1 MNLDSFLELIFPS
14 RCAGC
19 SELTGKGPALCE
31 KCAPSLQTYDSLFCG
46 RCMARLPE
54 GKKICHLDSPF
65 ILGAAINYHS
75 GAAGALIRELKFKR
89 NKKIAKFLADLLAS
103 YLKKLPFTLSS
114 YEILAM
120 PLSSA
125 RQRERGFN
133 QAGLIAEELSPLVS
147 VPILPGGLTRIK
159 HSTPQSKIRGRKE
172 RLQNVSGA
180 FSAKPELVAGKNIIL
195 LDDVITSG
203 ATMHEAARA
212 LKSAGVR
219 KIIGLAAAKA

>member
-1 MNLDSFLELIFPS
+1 MDLDFFLEFIFPN

-19 SELTGKGPALCE
+19 GALIGQGPALCA
-31 KCAPSLQTYDSLFCG
+31 KCASALQTFDSLFCG

-54 GKKICHLDSPF
+54 GKKICHSGSPF
-65 ILGAAINYHS
+65 ILGAAMNYHI

-103 YLKKLPFTLSS
+103 YLKKLPLDLSD
-114 YEILAM
+114 YEILAI
-120 PLSSA
+120 PLSAA

-133 QAGLIAEELSPLVS
+133 QAELIAEKLSPLVS
-147 VPILPGGLTRIK
+147 VPILLGGLTRTK
-159 HSTPQSKIRGRKE
+159 HNTPQSEIRGRKE
-172 RLQNVSGA
+172 RLRNIAGA
-180 FSAKPELVAGKNIIL
+180 FSADAELVSGKNIIL

-203 ATMHEAARA
+203 ATMLEATRA
-212 LKSAGVR
+212 LKSAGAK

>member
-31 KCAPSLQTYDSLFCG
+31 KCARSLQTYDSLFCG
-46 RCMARLPE
+46 VCMARLPE
-54 GKKICHLDSPF
+54 GKKICHPDSPF

-120 PLSSA
+120 PLRSA

-203 ATMHEAARA
+203 ATMFEAARA

>member
-31 KCAPSLQTYDSLFCG
+31 KCARSLQTYDSLFCG
-46 RCMARLPE
+46 VCMARLPE
-54 GKKICHLDSPF
+54 GKKICHSDSPF
-65 ILGAAINYHS
+65 ILGAAINYHV

-103 YLKKLPFTLSS
+103 YLKKLPLTLSS

-203 ATMHEAARA
+203 ATMFEAARA

-219 KIIGLAAAKA
+219 KIIALAAAKA

>member
-31 KCAPSLQTYDSLFCG
+31 KCARSLQTYDSLFCG
-46 RCMARLPE
+46 VCMARLPE
-54 GKKICHLDSPF
+54 GKKICHPDSPF

-103 YLKKLPFTLSS
+103 YLKKLPLTLSS

-203 ATMHEAARA
+203 ATMFEAARA

>member
-1 MNLDSFLELIFPS
+1 M
-14 RCAGC
+14 
-19 SELTGKGPALCE
+19 
-31 KCAPSLQTYDSLFCG
+31 
-46 RCMARLPE
+46 
-54 GKKICHLDSPF
+54 
-65 ILGAAINYHS
+65 
-75 GAAGALIRELKFKR
+75 
-89 NKKIAKFLADLLAS
+89 ADLLAS
-103 YLKKLPFTLSS
+103 YLKKLPLTLSS

-203 ATMHEAARA
+203 ATMFEAARA

-219 KIIGLAAAKA
+219 KIIALAAAKA

>member
-31 KCAPSLQTYDSLFCG
+31 KCARSLQTYDSLFCG
-46 RCMARLPE
+46 VCMARLPE
-54 GKKICHLDSPF
+54 GKKICHPDSPF

-103 YLKKLPFTLSS
+103 YLKKLPLTLSS

-147 VPILPGGLTRIK
+147 VPILPGGLIRTK
-159 HSTPQSKIRGRKE
+159 HSAPQSKIRGRKE

-203 ATMHEAARA
+203 ATMFEAARA

-219 KIIGLAAAKA
+219 KIIALAAAKA

>member
-31 KCAPSLQTYDSLFCG
+31 KCARSLQTYDSLFCG
-46 RCMARLPE
+46 VCMARLPE
-54 GKKICHLDSPF
+54 GKKICHPDSPF

-203 ATMHEAARA
+203 ATMFEAARA

>member
-31 KCAPSLQTYDSLFCG
+31 KCARSLQTYDSLFCG
-46 RCMARLPE
+46 VCMARLPE
-54 GKKICHLDSPF
+54 GKKICHPDSPF

-103 YLKKLPFTLSS
+103 YLKKLPLTLSS

-203 ATMHEAARA
+203 ATMFEAARA

-219 KIIGLAAAKA
+219 KIIALAAAKA

>member
-31 KCAPSLQTYDSLFCG
+31 KCARSLQTYDSLFCG
-46 RCMARLPE
+46 VCMARLPE
-54 GKKICHLDSPF
+54 GKKICHPDSPF

-203 ATMHEAARA
+203 ATMFEAARA

-219 KIIGLAAAKA
+219 KIIALAAAKA